1 MKRRD
6 PYTGPVQWQR
16 LPSAASHGISRSP
29 PEGRGC
35 PLPCRLGESM
45 ALAVGT
51 VPLEATLCVVSAGSP
66 GSARRVGGR
75 RKGRSRPRAEAWML
89 KVQSAAW
96 GPAERRGLSTPA
108 DLRSLCRRA
117 AENRARASGA
127 VIQAPPALTA
137 SASAA
142 SASPC
147 PALQNELGI
156 GARVLEGFSR
166 IAGERGVCVPP
177 TWC

>member
-1 MKRRD
+1 
-6 PYTGPVQWQR
+6 
-16 LPSAASHGISRSP
+16 
-29 PEGRGC
+29 
-35 PLPCRLGESM
+35 
-45 ALAVGT
+45 
-51 VPLEATLCVVSAGSP
+51 
-66 GSARRVGGR
+66 
-75 RKGRSRPRAEAWML
+75 ML

-137 SASAA
+137 SASA
-142 SASPC
+142 SPC

-166 IAGERGVCVPP
+166 IAEERGVCVPP

>member
-1 MKRRD
+1 
-6 PYTGPVQWQR
+6 
-16 LPSAASHGISRSP
+16 
-29 PEGRGC
+29 
-35 PLPCRLGESM
+35 
-45 ALAVGT
+45 
-51 VPLEATLCVVSAGSP
+51 
-66 GSARRVGGR
+66 
-75 RKGRSRPRAEAWML
+75 ML

-108 DLRSLCRRA
+108 ELRSLCRRA

-142 SASPC
+142 SASLC

-156 GARVLEGFSR
+156 SARVLEGFSR

>member
-35 PLPCRLGESM
+35 PPPCRLGESM
-45 ALAVGT
+45 ALAAGT
-51 VPLEATLCVVSAGSP
+51 VPLEAALCVVSAGSP
-66 GSARRVGGR
+66 GRARRVGGR
-75 RKGRSRPRAEAWML
+75 RKGRSRPRAEAWTL